1 MPALILL
8 VSSDPPVRHR
18 TDVLLSEAG
27 HLVASASSLQQAKRL
42 LDTVYP
48 DLVIADVRLDAF
60 NGLHIALRC
69 RTDHPLLPVIITH
82 NVADPI
88 LQAEAQRLGAAF
100 IVKPLENPEF
110 LRRVKDAIEEH
121 RRRQQPIRRWPRK
134 QVGSPL
140 DAELAARP
148 ARICDVSYGGLRLA
162 MDDEEQVP
170 KVFDLKVPAR
180 GLTVRMRSVWTFR
193 SPVTDEVWCGAE
205 LIDVGALE
213 TTGWREFVD
222 ATDADRRN

>member
-8 VSSDPPVRHR
+8 VSSDPAARHR

-27 HLVASASSLQQAKRL
+27 YLVASAASLPQAKRL

-48 DLVIADVRLDAF
+48 DLVVADVRLDAF

-88 LQAEAQRLGAAF
+88 LQAEARRLGAAF
-100 IVKPLENPEF
+100 VVNPFENPEF
-110 LRRVKDAIEEH
+110 LPRVREAIEEH

-134 QVGSPL
+134 QVGRPL

-148 ARICDVSYGGLRLA
+148 ARICDVSYGGLRLT
-162 MDDEEQVP
+162 MGDEQQVP
-170 KVFDLKVPAR
+170 KVFDLKVPAG

-193 SPVTDEVWCGAE
+193 SAVTDELWCGAE
-205 LIDVGALE
+205 VIDCGARE
-213 TTGWREFVD
+213 TTGWRAFVD
-222 ATDADRRN
+222 AQN

>member
-8 VSSDPPVRHR
+8 VSSDPAIRHR
-18 TDVLLSEAG
+18 TDVLLSECG
-27 HLVASASSLQQAKRL
+27 HLVASAASLQQAKRL

-69 RTDHPLLPVIITH
+69 RSDHPLMPVIITH

-100 IVKPLENPEF
+100 IVKPLDNPEF
-110 LRRVKDAIEEH
+110 LQRVTDAIEEH

-134 QVGSPL
+134 QVGQPL
-140 DAELAARP
+140 DAELAARR
-148 ARICDVSYGGLRLA
+148 ARIFDVSYGGLRLA
-162 MDDEEQVP
+162 MGDEEQVP
-170 KVFDLKVPAR
+170 KVFDLTVPAR

-205 LIDVGALE
+205 LIDGGARE
-213 TTGWREFVD
+213 TTGWRELVD
-222 ATDADRRN
+222 ATDVETRN

>member
-8 VSSDPPVRHR
+8 VSSDPSARHR

-42 LDTVYP
+42 LGTVYP

-82 NVADPI
+82 DAADPM

-100 IVKPLENPEF
+100 VVKPLENPEF
-110 LRRVKDAIEEH
+110 LPRVKDAIEEH

-134 QVGSPL
+134 QVGRPL

-148 ARICDVSYGGLRLA
+148 AQICEVSYGGLRLV
-162 MDDEEQVP
+162 MGDEQQVP
-170 KVFDLKVPAR
+170 KVFDLRVPAR
-180 GLTVRMRSVWTFR
+180 GLTVRMRSVWTSR
-193 SPVTDEVWCGAE
+193 SPENDHVWCGAE
-205 LIDVGALE
+205 LIDGGARE

-222 ATDADRRN
+222 AT

>member
-8 VSSDPPVRHR
+8 VSSDPSVRHR
-18 TDVLLSEAG
+18 TDALLSEAG
-27 HLVASASSLQQAKRL
+27 HLVAAADSLPQAKRL

-48 DLVIADVRLDAF
+48 DLVVADVRLDAF

-82 NVADPI
+82 GVADPI
-88 LQAEAQRLGAAF
+88 LQGEAHRLGAAF

-110 LRRVKDAIEEH
+110 LPCVRSAIEEH

-134 QVGSPL
+134 QVGMPL

-162 MDDEEQVP
+162 MGDEEQVP
-170 KVFDLKVPAR
+170 KVFDLRVPAR
-180 GLTVRMRSVWTFR
+180 GLTVRMRSVWTQR
-193 SPVTDEVWCGAE
+193 SPETDEMWCGAE
-205 LIDVGALE
+205 LIDGGARE
-213 TTGWREFVD
+213 TSGWRELVD
-222 ATDADRRN
+222 AS

>member
-1 MPALILL
+1 MLGLRGHLDWTSFCEVRARPVTSREDMPALILL

-100 IVKPLENPEF
+100 IVKP
-110 LRRVKDAIEEH
+110 
-121 RRRQQPIRRWPRK
+121 
-134 QVGSPL
+134 
-140 DAELAARP
+140 
-148 ARICDVSYGGLRLA
+148 
-162 MDDEEQVP
+162 
-170 KVFDLKVPAR
+170 
-180 GLTVRMRSVWTFR
+180 
-193 SPVTDEVWCGAE
+193 
-205 LIDVGALE
+205 
-213 TTGWREFVD
+213 
-222 ATDADRRN
+222 

>member
-8 VSSDPPVRHR
+8 VSSDPAARHR

-82 NVADPI
+82 NEADPM
-88 LQAEAQRLGAAF
+88 LKAEAQRLGAAF
-100 IVKPLENPEF
+100 VVKPLENPEF
-110 LRRVKDAIEEH
+110 LPRVKDAIEEH

-134 QVGSPL
+134 QVGLPL

-148 ARICDVSYGGLRLA
+148 ARICDVSYGGLRLV
-162 MDDEEQVP
+162 MGDEEQVP

-180 GLTVRMRSVWTFR
+180 GLTVRMRSVWTSR
-193 SPVTDEVWCGAE
+193 SPESDEVWCGAE
-205 LIDVGALE
+205 LIDGGLRE

-222 ATDADRRN
+222 AT